1 MRLLIALAI
10 TGALAARTMKQLTEE
25 FNEPEKQPA
34 SAAVEMVDGIAAVKA
49 FGLDGALFS

>member
-1 MRLLIALAI
+1 M
-10 TGALAARTMKQLTEE
+10 
-25 FNEPEKQPA
+25 QPA